1 MCLGLG
7 IENIHLAWER
17 IAHCT
22 TLNDA
27 KTINNLLY
35 FCFSLSSSV
44 LFGSVQLSSR
54 SAIVFGSISIY
65 WILPHRWQILVY
77 NTPANGIILF
87 HMSISVQWRRKR
99 RKLRQSSFFFFFLRR
114 FIIFSVLLLFYRNA
128 KHIWN
133 WNGMT
138 TQRPWQTIESINK
151 IFIFVCS
158 SIEIRNSLFDFQL
171 RSIFHKKIVQLC
183 DVIVLSFKLWW

>member
-1 MCLGLG
+1 MLFRCHAMCLGLG

-99 RKLRQSSFFFFFLRR
+99 RKLRQSSIFFFFC
-114 FIIFSVLLLFYRNA
+114 VA
-128 KHIWN
+128 
-133 WNGMT
+133 
-138 TQRPWQTIESINK
+138 
-151 IFIFVCS
+151 S
-158 SIEIRNSLFDFQL
+158 SFSLFSCSFTEMQNITGTGMAWQHSDRDKQL
-171 RSIFHKKIVQLC
+171 KA
-183 DVIVLSFKLWW
+183 